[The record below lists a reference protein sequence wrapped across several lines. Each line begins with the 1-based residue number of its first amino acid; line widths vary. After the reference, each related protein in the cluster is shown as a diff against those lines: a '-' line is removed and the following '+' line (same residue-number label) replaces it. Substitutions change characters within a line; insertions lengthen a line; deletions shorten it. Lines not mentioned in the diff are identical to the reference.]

1 MLKAE
6 HIYFRTYEKQSRRS
20 SFSLQCFYLLC
31 PLFFF
36 SLLTCLKQRF
46 YLDKHNTTVKMWSQT
61 FCFFSQFF
69 CAHRW
74 QKQKSVLYNPFWS
87 ADKFAGKILYLA
99 LFFCVCFFFHILYL
113 TILTVVANFRFLQPS
128 RTAIATQT
136 IPTTKL
142 PLLQTN
148 IFKTSWSY
156 VFCKEAEG
164 CGHGTGKSY
173 TRKTPA
179 QRQTCFCTYLM

>member
-99 LFFCVCFFFHILYL
+99 LFFFVCFFFFSYPVSDNPDSCCKLQISAALKDSYCNTNYPYNQTTPFADKHLQNQLIICIL
-113 TILTVVANFRFLQPS
+113 
-128 RTAIATQT
+128 
-136 IPTTKL
+136 
-142 PLLQTN
+142 
-148 IFKTSWSY
+148 
-156 VFCKEAEG
+156 
-164 CGHGTGKSY
+164 
-173 TRKTPA
+173 
-179 QRQTCFCTYLM
+179 

>member
-99 LFFCVCFFFHILYL
+99 LFFCVCFFFISC
-113 TILTVVANFRFLQPS
+113 IWQS
-128 RTAIATQT
+128 WQ
-136 IPTTKL
+136 
-142 PLLQTN
+142 LLQT
-148 IFKTSWSY
+148 SD
-156 VFCKEAEG
+156 FCSPQGQLLQHKLSLQPNYPF
-164 CGHGTGKSY
+164 C
-173 TRKTPA
+173 
-179 QRQTCFCTYLM
+179 RQTSSKPVDHMYFVKKQRVVVTELESHTLEKHQPRDKHVSALI